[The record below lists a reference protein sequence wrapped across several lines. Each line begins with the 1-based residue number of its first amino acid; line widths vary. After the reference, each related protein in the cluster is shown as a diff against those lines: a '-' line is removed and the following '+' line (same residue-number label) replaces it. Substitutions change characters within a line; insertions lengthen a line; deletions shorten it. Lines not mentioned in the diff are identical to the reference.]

1 MSERN
6 AMSVTPLT
14 LDTNTSWLVAS
25 TAVGIAS
32 VSFGAPYIAVVALK
46 PIRPISAVRALC
58 RRLPSRWPTLARRS
72 AGS

>member
-1 MSERN
+1 
-6 AMSVTPLT
+6 MSVTPLT

-46 PIRPISAVRALC
+46 PIRPISAVALC
-58 RRLPSRWPTLARRS
+58 AGACLRVGLLWLGGRRGHNGLRS
-72 AGS
+72 